1 MTSERQVYIYVQLP
15 GTLETVP
22 AALLK
27 VEQLRSGAEIG
38 RFRYGDQYLD
48 RKDAIEFD
56 PFELP
61 LGKTVLE
68 FTKLKGIP
76 GAVRDAS
83 PDAWGRRVIENK
95 LERTSNDL
103 TEIDYL
109 LNGPQDGAGNLS
121 FGLKAEPP
129 ATRRTYNRTHQL
141 ADLIAAADAIDEGRR
156 VPQNILE
163 QIDPG
168 TSMGGARPKATI
180 EDGNVLW
187 LAKFPEKNDR
197 CNQQRIEYATL
208 ELARACGLNVC
219 ATRIEP
225 IGGRDVLM
233 LQRFDRQ
240 HTDEDGGGYRRSGL
254 VSGLTML
261 GIDDNPVTREDWSY
275 PLLADQLRR
284 WSERPDRECAEL
296 FRRMVFNAAV
306 NNNDD
311 HPRNHAA
318 IRLGRGWHL
327 SPAYDLVPV
336 PMVAQDNRSLAMDI
350 GRYGRKVSIYNLLS
364 QCERFGLNKE
374 TARAAIDA
382 IVNVVRDWREHFH
395 ACGVSAQDVDYIATA
410 FLPPCFFQAQ
420 PAEGA

>member
-1 MTSERQVYIYVQLP
+1 MTSEVYIYIQLP
-15 GTLETVP
+15 GTLQTVP

-27 VEQLRSGAEIG
+27 VEQLRSGSQVG
-38 RFRYGDQYLD
+38 RFRYGDRYLA
-48 RKDAIEFD
+48 RQDAIEFD

-61 LGKTVLE
+61 LGKTVHE

-129 ATRRTYNRTHQL
+129 AAKRTYNRTHQL
-141 ADLIAAADAIDEGRR
+141 AELIAAAEAIEEGKR

-180 EDGNVLW
+180 EDGKVLW
-187 LAKFPEKNDR
+187 LAKFPEKKDR
-197 CNQQRIEYATL
+197 CNLQRIEYATL
-208 ELARACGLNVC
+208 ELARKCGLNVC
-219 ATRIEP
+219 ATRIES
-225 IGGRDVLM
+225 IGDRDVLM

-240 HTDEDGGGYRRSGL
+240 HTDKGGGGYLRSGL

-261 GIDDNPVTREDWSY
+261 GIDDDPVTREGWSY
-275 PLLADQLRR
+275 LLLADQLRR
-284 WSERPDRECAEL
+284 WSERPERECAEL

-336 PMVAQDNRSLAMDI
+336 PSIAQDNRFLAMET
-350 GRYGRKVSIYNLLS
+350 GSYGRAASLYNLLS
-364 QCERFGLNKE
+364 QCERFGLAKE
-374 TARAAIDA
+374 AARKEIDA
-382 IVNVVRDWREHFH
+382 IITVVRDWRDHFH
-395 ACGVSAQDVDYIATA
+395 GCGVSVPDVEYIASA
-410 FLPPCFFQAQ
+410 FLAPCFFH
-420 PAEGA
+420 ERLDTK